1 MSAVLAI
8 LRIPAVFGLL
18 LALLVSTGC
27 GQATARSSATNHTS
41 AVAQIAAKQQAEVVT
56 EPAHAETDAEKS
68 ATAPQ
73 PLLFADDRP
82 EPYQPR
88 GPPGLTFLPM
98 FPAPLILPFDVRM
111 PSEVGIVVDHVVRGQ
126 HVVAWAAVSPV
137 GWRVG
142 AVRTV
147 GFRYYNPMTGRYISR
162 DPIGYLD
169 GMNVYAYVKNN
180 PINRIDPL
188 GLVDSLAH
196 FFQLIFSSKARE
208 EHSKR
213 FHQALKDDPALAG
226 RIKNQMDT
234 TIAVALAVTAAL
246 PGIISATTAAAT
258 KVATDATVAT
268 VATKAGG
275 VAAGLKVAA
284 GTPTGQTVINAADDV
299 LAEVS
304 AGGPRVANAVAGA
317 LGESRVAVYRGI
329 APDHPGFENAVQGIA
344 KPRGGTATAFE
355 HNALGNTESPYTS
368 WTTDRAVAE
377 GWATNN
383 SGKGVVLHDEV
394 APSTLVPSPD
404 VFHEKEV
411 LRTGTVENAKTI
423 FDW

>member
-1 MSAVLAI
+1 
-8 LRIPAVFGLL
+8 
-18 LALLVSTGC
+18 
-27 GQATARSSATNHTS
+27 
-41 AVAQIAAKQQAEVVT
+41 
-56 EPAHAETDAEKS
+56 
-68 ATAPQ
+68 
-73 PLLFADDRP
+73 
-82 EPYQPR
+82 
-88 GPPGLTFLPM
+88 
-98 FPAPLILPFDVRM
+98 
-111 PSEVGIVVDHVVRGQ
+111 
-126 HVVAWAAVSPV
+126 
-137 GWRVG
+137 
-142 AVRTV
+142 
-147 GFRYYNPMTGRYISR
+147 
-162 DPIGYLD
+162 
-169 GMNVYAYVKNN
+169 
-180 PINRIDPL
+180 
-188 GLVDSLAH
+188 
-196 FFQLIFSSKARE
+196 
-208 EHSKR
+208 
-213 FHQALKDDPALAG
+213 
-226 RIKNQMDT
+226 MDT

-284 GTPTGQTVINAADDV
+284 GTPTGQAAINVADDV

-329 APDHPGFENAVQGIA
+329 APDHPGFESAVQGIA